1 MRYFF
6 ITQDKNLPGSIQYRD
21 FDINGSR
28 HVFSKEDSSQLDS
41 VVALYLAGD
50 GNEARWDFLQHPV
63 TMFSRRFRNILDA
76 YEPGL
81 FFQEVVLIHKESSRQ
96 YRYVHTLM
104 DQLDAVGSQTEYY
117 PNGTVKRLVLD
128 SGKIGQ
134 HNLFLLKGN
143 QRKDPIVS
151 LPLAESLLRRSQVW
165 ENWRMH
171 RILPMRISSQR
182 GMLLRRLGKELL
194 PPMKRYVWQ
203 RKSI

>member
-81 FFQEVVLIHKESSRQ
+81 FFQEVVTYVNGSAGCGGKSDGILSQRDGKASGFRQ
-96 YRYVHTLM
+96 R
-104 DQLDAVGSQTEYY
+104 
-117 PNGTVKRLVLD
+117 
-128 SGKIGQ
+128 
-134 HNLFLLKGN
+134 
-143 QRKDPIVS
+143 
-151 LPLAESLLRRSQVW
+151 
-165 ENWRMH
+165 ENWTA
-171 RILPMRISSQR
+171 
-182 GMLLRRLGKELL
+182 
-194 PPMKRYVWQ
+194 
-203 RKSI
+203 